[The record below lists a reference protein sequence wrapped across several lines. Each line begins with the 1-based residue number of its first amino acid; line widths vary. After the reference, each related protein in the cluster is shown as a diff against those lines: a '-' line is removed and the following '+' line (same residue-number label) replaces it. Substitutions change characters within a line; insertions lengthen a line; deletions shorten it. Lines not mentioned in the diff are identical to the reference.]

1 MYLFLYSAFYFWT
14 KLDITKTVPMIMY
27 FRCGICHTRLA
38 RSDYALPTPAN
49 RYANLSLSQRARLTC
64 SVWLCSYMSIVSY
77 GFFCLTGTIGFYAC
91 YIFVRQIYSA
101 VKVCHAAQQ
110 HYPYRLALDLSVT

>member
-1 MYLFLYSAFYFWT
+1 VLVA
-14 KLDITKTVPMIMY
+14 
-27 FRCGICHTRLA
+27 
-38 RSDYALPTPAN
+38 
-49 RYANLSLSQRARLTC
+49 QLTC
-64 SVWLCSYMSIVSY
+64 CLWLCSYMSIVSY

-110 HYPYRLALDLSVT
+110 PCPKHLALDLLWLTGHPVVTVRFVYSQID